1 MPPFFVYGRVK
12 ARSFVVLLV
21 AASWALPGIAH
32 ALPSDTQLFADD
44 FESGTLANWTAETRG
59 NGSIAVQSGVGAG
72 GSKGA
77 RITVP
82 DYLSNSMAYVRHTL
96 AEPVYAIS
104 AVGSFKVVSAGCDEN
119 AGYSGG
125 SVPLL
130 RFFDTSGR
138 RIVGLQR
145 INGSCSKTA
154 KLYVQH
160 SGNYYRTGKNLG
172 LGQFYKA
179 ELRITVSEPSRSLV
193 QLYLNDDLVYSVT
206 TADNGLAPIASV
218 TMHNEHP
225 DQVGDLVADNIRI
238 GTFAS
243 APPANPCN
251 GTTPAPATADPGTT
265 ILADNFESYSFNQWT
280 IATREGD
287 ASVNVGTNPVH
298 SGNCAARVRVT
309 ANQGSKGNLSKS
321 TPAGTRGVWADGWFN
336 VLAQGANSNSNVPLF
351 RMFSAGQRIFDVYRA
366 NGSGQLYLRLP
377 NGSGGFTFTSLGRIL
392 ALNRWYRLKVHADV
406 SGSAEVWLDGALLR
420 SISGVPYGAS
430 SVQSVMSG
438 AEHFAQEGE
447 FAVDDMVIKAVP

>member
-1 MPPFFVYGRVK
+1 MNK
-12 ARSFVVLLV
+12 AVLTFLIV
-21 AASWALPGIAH
+21 AASWVVPGAALAI
-32 ALPSDTQLFADD
+32 PSDTQLFADD
-44 FESGTLANWTAETRG
+44 FESGTLANWTTETRG
-59 NGSIAVQSGVGAG
+59 NGSIAVQSGVGVG

-82 DYLSNSMAYVRHTL
+82 DYLSNSMAYVRHSL

-104 AVGSFKVVSAGCDEN
+104 AVGSFKIVSAGCDEN

-179 ELRITVSEPSRSLV
+179 ELRITVSTPSQSLV
-193 QLYLNDDLVYSVT
+193 QVYLDDSLVYSAT
-206 TADNGLAPIASV
+206 TADNGLAPIASM

-225 DQVGDLVADNIRI
+225 DQVGDLVADNIRL

-243 APPANPCN
+243 TPLRRTRATRQRRPRRRPTRARRSSR
-251 GTTPAPATADPGTT
+251 TTSRATRS
-265 ILADNFESYSFNQWT
+265 ISWT

-287 ASVNVGTNPVH
+287 AAVSVGTNPVH

-309 ANQGSKGNLSKS
+309 ASQGSKGNLSKS

-336 VLAQGANSNSNVPLF
+336 VLSAGSNTNSNVPLF

-366 NGSGQLYLRLP
+366 NGSGQLYTRLP

-406 SGSAEVWLDGALLR
+406 SGAAEFWLDGTLLR

-430 SVQSVMSG
+430 SIQSVMSG

>member
-1 MPPFFVYGRVK
+1 MKNAG
-12 ARSFVVLLV
+12 VLTFLVV
-21 AASWALPGIAH
+21 AASWVVPGAALAI
-32 ALPSDTQLFADD
+32 PSDTQLFADD
-44 FESGTLANWTAETRG
+44 FESGTLANWTADTRG
-59 NGSIAVQSGVGAG
+59 NGSIAVQPGVGVG
-72 GSKGA
+72 DSKGA

-82 DYLSNSMAYVRHTL
+82 DYLSDSMAYVRHTL

-104 AVGSFKVVSAGCDEN
+104 AAGSFKIVSAGCDEN

-130 RFFDTSGR
+130 RFFDTSGK

-179 ELRITVSEPSRSLV
+179 ELRITVSSPNQSLV
-193 QLYLNDDLVYSVT
+193 QVYVNDNLVYSVT
-206 TADNGLAPIASV
+206 TADNGLEPIASV

-225 DQVGDLVADNIRI
+225 DQVGDLVADDVRL

-243 APPANPCN
+243 TPPVNPCN
-251 GTTPAPATADPGTT
+251 GATPAPATGDPGTT
-265 ILADNFESYSFNQWT
+265 ILADNFESYTFDQWT

-287 ASVNVGTNPVH
+287 AAASIATNPVH

-309 ANQGSKGNLSKS
+309 AQQGSKANLSKS
-321 TPAGTRGVWADGWFN
+321 TPAGTRGIWADGWFN
-336 VLAQGANSNSNVPLF
+336 VLSAGSNTNSNVPLF
-351 RMFSAGQRIFDVYRA
+351 RMFSGGQRIFDVYRA
-366 NGSGQLYLRLP
+366 NGSGQLYTRLP

-406 SGSAEVWLDGALLR
+406 SGAAEFWLDGVLLR
-420 SISGVPYGAS
+420 SIAGVPYGAS
-430 SVQSVMSG
+430 SIQSVMSG

-447 FAVDDMVIKAVP
+447 FAVDDIVIKAVP

>member
-1 MPPFFVYGRVK
+1 MKNVRMLILLAFV
-12 ARSFVVLLV
+12 
-21 AASWALPGIAH
+21 ASWALPGAAQAI
-32 ALPSDTQLFADD
+32 PSDTQLFADD

-59 NGSIAVQSGVGAG
+59 NGSTAVQSGIGVN
-72 GSKGA
+72 GSRGA

-82 DYLSNSMAYVRHTL
+82 DYLSDSMAYVRRSL
-96 AEPVYAIS
+96 AEPVYAVS
-104 AVGSFKVVSAGCDEN
+104 AVGSFKIASAGCDEN

-160 SGNYYRTGKNLG
+160 SGNYYRTGKNLA

-179 ELRITVSEPSRSLV
+179 ELRITVSTPSQSLV
-193 QLYLNDDLVYSVT
+193 EVYLNDSLAYRVT
-206 TADNGLAPIASV
+206 TADNGLEPIASV

-225 DQVGDLVADNIRI
+225 DQVGDLIADNVRV

-243 APPANPCN
+243 TPPVSPCN
-251 GTTPAPATADPGTT
+251 TATAAPATGDPGTT
-265 ILADNFESYSFNQWT
+265 ILADNFESYTFNQWS

-287 ASVNVGTNPVH
+287 AAVSIGTTPVH

-309 ANQGSKGNLSKS
+309 ASQGSKGNLSKS
-321 TPAGTRGVWADGWFN
+321 APAGTRGIWADGWFN
-336 VLAQGANSNSNVPLF
+336 VLAQGSNTNSNVPLF
-351 RMFSAGQRIFDVYRA
+351 RMFAAGQRIFDVYRA
-366 NGSGQLYLRLP
+366 NGSGQLYARLP

-406 SGSAEVWLDGALLR
+406 SGVAEFWLDGTLLR
-420 SISGVPYGAS
+420 SISGVPYGTS
-430 SVQSVMSG
+430 SIASVMSG

-447 FAVDDMVIKAVP
+447 FAVDDVVIKAVP